1 MAYDFCSEILYARAT
16 GRFSFACCLPAVCL
30 LLFCCFFPFSGCRE
44 KRQKKHCLLK
54 QTVQKYR

>member
-16 GRFSFACCLPAVCL
+16 GRFSFACCLPAVV
-30 LLFCCFFPFSGCRE
+30 LLFLSVFWLPG
-44 KRQKKHCLLK
+44 KKAKKHCLLK